1 MNKLTNLLNI
11 LSLTAV
17 LSVPALSFAGTDD
30 GVEKKK
36 NISKSYNVGGSDKL
50 SIDNSFG
57 DVVIN
62 TWDKKEFKVD
72 VEIYAKG
79 KTDEQAQKILDKIKV
94 DESQSGGEVWFK
106 TTVGNIG
113 SKHNNDNDNDDGDD
127 DDDNGN
133 HKHHG
138 DKNQEFHINY
148 VVYMPATNPLKIEN
162 QFGKTTIPDFKGNAD
177 LTSKFGSLTTGNLD
191 DVDQV
196 DVEFG
201 KGNIGN
207 VHNGKVTFK
216 FDSKSYVKNV
226 SGSVK
231 LNVEFSEAQFGVA
244 DDIKDLSLNN
254 SYSTVNLVVPKS
266 LSANFDIHTN
276 FGDFKNKTDFNFKE
290 DKGDDDNG
298 PKFDKDINGTA
309 GGGNAKIKIKSSFGE
324 VRLSHEYTQDNEDEN
339 TDRQERKERKE
350 KREKKEKKEKSD
362 DDQS

>member
-1 MNKLTNLLNI
+1 
-11 LSLTAV
+11 
-17 LSVPALSFAGTDD
+17 
-30 GVEKKK
+30 
-36 NISKSYNVGGSDKL
+36 
-50 SIDNSFG
+50 
-57 DVVIN
+57 
-62 TWDKKEFKVD
+62 
-72 VEIYAKG
+72 
-79 KTDEQAQKILDKIKV
+79 
-94 DESQSGGEVWFK
+94 
-106 TTVGNIG
+106 
-113 SKHNNDNDNDDGDD
+113 
-127 DDDNGN
+127 
-133 HKHHG
+133 
-138 DKNQEFHINY
+138 
-148 VVYMPATNPLKIEN
+148 
-162 QFGKTTIPDFKGNAD
+162 
-177 LTSKFGSLTTGNLD
+177 
-191 DVDQV
+191 
-196 DVEFG
+196 
-201 KGNIGN
+201 
-207 VHNGKVTFK
+207 
-216 FDSKSYVKNV
+216 DSKSYVKNV

-309 GGGNAKIKIKSSFGE
+309 GSGNAKIKIKSSFGE

>member
-11 LSLTAV
+11 ISLVAL

-72 VEIYAKG
+72 VEIYAKA
-79 KTDEQAQKILDKIKV
+79 KTEEQAQKILDKIKV

-106 TTVGNIG
+106 TTVGNIA
-113 SKHNNDNDNDDGDD
+113 SKHNNDDGDDDD

-148 VVYMPATNPLKIEN
+148 IVYMPSTNPLKIEN
-162 QFGKTTIPDFKGNAD
+162 QFGKTTVPDFKGNAD
-177 LTSKFGSLTTGNLD
+177 ITSKFGSLTTGNLD
-191 DVDQV
+191 DLDQV

-207 VHNGKVTFK
+207 VHNGKVSFK
-216 FDSKSYVKNV
+216 FNSKSYVKNV
-226 SGSVK
+226 SGSIK
-231 LNVEFSEAQFGVA
+231 LNVEFSEAQFGVS
-244 DDIKDLSLNN
+244 DNISDLSLNN
-254 SYSTVNLVVPKS
+254 SYSTVNLIVTK
-266 LSANFDIHTN
+266 
-276 FGDFKNKTDFNFKE
+276 
-290 DKGDDDNG
+290 
-298 PKFDKDINGTA
+298 KFICK
-309 GGGNAKIKIKSSFGE
+309 
-324 VRLSHEYTQDNEDEN
+324 L
-339 TDRQERKERKE
+339 
-350 KREKKEKKEKSD
+350 
-362 DDQS
+362 